1 MIGGIDV
8 HLPTK
13 AGASSIEVAVRAI
26 RQLWPQAEFEN
37 GITGERYDHF
47 WQIPFGEVEELF
59 VYHDSESADKWDAE
73 GAIPDVY
80 NTMIHL
86 IHDDDFLTVVVDERD
101 ATMEE
106 FLAAIESGLRDEIL
120 YISAEREEAA

>member
-8 HLPTK
+8 RLPTM

-26 RQLWPQAEFEN
+26 RQKWPLSAFEN

-47 WQIPFGEVEELF
+47 SQIPFGEIEELF
-59 VYHDSESADKWDAE
+59 VYRDSASADAWDAN
-73 GAIPDVY
+73 GAIPAVY

-86 IHDDDFLTVVVDERD
+86 IPDDDLLTVVVDEKD
-101 ATMEE
+101 AAMEE
-106 FLAAIESGLRDEIL
+106 LLTAITSALRDEIHYVPADL
-120 YISAEREEAA
+120 EAA

>member
-8 HLPTK
+8 HLPTM

-26 RQLWPQAEFEN
+26 RQSWPSASFEN

-47 WQIPFGEVEELF
+47 WQIPFGEIEELF
-59 VYHDSESADKWDAE
+59 VYQDSAAADIWEAE
-73 GAIPDVY
+73 GAVPAAF

-86 IHDDDFLTVVVDERD
+86 IPDDDLLCVVVDEKD
-101 ATMEE
+101 EAMEQL
-106 FLAAIESGLRDEIL
+106 LAVIKSGLRDEIHFIL
-120 YISAEREEAA
+120 AELSAA

>member
-8 HLPTK
+8 RLRTM
-13 AGASSIEVAVRAI
+13 AGDSSTEVAVRAI
-26 RQLWPQAEFEN
+26 RQRWPRAVFEN

-47 WQIPFGEVEELF
+47 WQIPFGEIDEMF
-59 VYHDSESADKWDAE
+59 VYRDAAFADRWDTE

-86 IHDDDFLTVVVDERD
+86 IHDGDLLTVVIDEKDR
-101 ATMEE
+101 AMEE
-106 FLAAIESGLRDEIL
+106 LLAAIESGLDDEIHHITVEL
-120 YISAEREEAA
+120 AAA